1 MSDTA
6 LVVQQEP
13 ADYFAAPGLSNSGMK
28 DLAVSPMRYWHLHL
42 NPQRPVDEPTP
53 AMRFGSAL
61 HCAVLEPREFGKRYA
76 KAFDQSEHEGC
87 LVTMDDLRAWCIS
100 HNLPSSAKSKDELI
114 KRVATAD
121 PDAPISDVLR
131 AQHAIENAGKV
142 ILSPADWG
150 RVHSAAASVWMEP
163 RIQALLAEGQPEV
176 PMFATDPETGV
187 LLKARMDWVAPRR
200 TVDLKTFAQQRGKSI
215 DKSINDAIWYEH
227 YHWQAYLYTLIRTL
241 QPGAAKGEGPTAR
254 ASAAPPFVLIFVESE
269 EPHEV
274 RIRELRPMSGGRINM
289 FWERSRIEVR
299 NLIQAYAEC
308 MAHFGP
314 DKPWRYAQ
322 EVNPLED
329 EDLPAL
335 AWS

>member
-6 LVVQQEP
+6 LTLPTP
-13 ADYFAAPGLSNSGMK
+13 ANYFAAPGLSNSGLK
-28 DLAVSPMRYWHLHL
+28 ELAVSPMRYWHRFL
-42 NPQRPVDEPTP
+42 NPLRPADEPTP
-53 AMRFGSAL
+53 AMQFGSAL
-61 HCAVLEPREFGKRYA
+61 HCAILEPDEFDSRYA
-76 KAFDQSEHEGC
+76 CELIPPEDC
-87 LVTMDDLRAWCIS
+87 LVTVDDIRTWIRSQGVTPKGAR
-100 HNLPSSAKSKDELI
+100 KDELI
-114 KRVATAD
+114 
-121 PDAPISDVLR
+121 
-131 AQHAIENAGKV
+131 AQCYGIPGEPPVILETLKLMHAQAHEGKV
-142 ILSPADWG
+142 IFEADDWRRIQG
-150 RVHSAAASVWMEP
+150 AADSLRAEP
-163 RIQALLAEGQPEV
+163 RVRELLGEGQPEV

-200 TVDLKTFAQQRGKSI
+200 TVDLKTFAQQRGKGI
-215 DKSINDAIWYEH
+215 DKSVADAIWYEH

-289 FWERSRIEVR
+289 FWERARIEVR
-299 NLIQAYAEC
+299 NLIRTYAEC